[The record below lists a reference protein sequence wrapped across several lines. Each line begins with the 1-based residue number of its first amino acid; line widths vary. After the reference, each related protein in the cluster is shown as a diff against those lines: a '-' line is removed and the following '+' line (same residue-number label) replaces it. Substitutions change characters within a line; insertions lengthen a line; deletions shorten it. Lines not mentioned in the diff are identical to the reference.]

1 MADIVELMA
10 FADQRIKNN
19 DIEFS
24 EKVDV
29 ALALLKSLGILSH
42 QRASLTCTTHRLFCG
57 AIVTAYDNKSYVEVY
72 SRRQGDLFQR
82 GQSTRCI
89 DWLDGCVAEGLL
101 IPPNPRFNYAK
112 GKLELGPLLKHYLAY
127 ATKTF
132 KHTVIRDP
140 KRKAA

>member
-1 MADIVELMA
+1 MADIEELMA

-42 QRASLTCTTHRLFCG
+42 QRASLTCTKHRLFCG
-57 AIVTAYDNKSYVEVY
+57 GLVSAYDNKSYVEVY

-82 GQSTRCI
+82 GHSTRVI
-89 DWLDGCVAEGLL
+89 HWLDKCVEEGLL
-101 IPPNPRFNYAK
+101 IPPNPRFTYAK
-112 GKLELGPLLKHYLAY
+112 GKLDLDPLLKHYLAY

-132 KHTVIRDP
+132 KHPVARDP
-140 KRKAA
+140 KREAA